1 MIVLTLYEL
10 LKKVSSILAKSN
22 ADELFEYTIH
32 SMDYNGGFLR
42 SRYCYWEKT
51 LSDFECGDDL
61 KTILV
66 TLRTPF
72 DFRNSTEYYE
82 ESDCANSP
90 YTLLKMQIFLHDLSN
105 KKHLELSIQWGC
117 CVGFSYPI
125 KIDLINESFE
135 MLPAT
140 SLHAQIGTKNRT
152 KKKKK
157 DVENEVY
164 QAAKQS

>member
-1 MIVLTLYEL
+1 MLKAQSKLMIFYGDTFQLIGEVIVLTLYGL

-22 ADELFEYTIH
+22 ADKLFEYTIH

-51 LSDFECGDDL
+51 LSDFECGNNL

-66 TLRTPF
+66 TLRAPF
-72 DFRNSTEYYE
+72 DFHNSIKYYE
-82 ESDCANSP
+82 ESDFDNSP
-90 YTLLKMQIFLHDLSN
+90 FTLLKMQIFLHDLSN
-105 KKHLELSIQWGC
+105 KEHLKQEIMWSC

-135 MLPAT
+135 ILPVA
-140 SLHAQIGTKNRT
+140 SLNTNI
-152 KKKKK
+152 
-157 DVENEVY
+157 EI
-164 QAAKQS
+164 